1 MLINENKLV
10 DNNQQAR
17 NEEKKVNNFS
27 NQENMEDQNNIE
39 KNSESNT
46 LLVTNLNYNEM
57 KNTLTT
63 STFNNT
69 TLKDMIQSYNFPANI
84 STLHQAL
91 QDAETKLAQC
101 NGVKDKTAQKRVR
114 KAQNDLKAELQ
125 KTLLPTPIEEWE
137 YKEEEG
143 KYIIKKS
150 QKMVILAFAPSL
162 MDLSSND
169 KLAMDIVNDDLL
181 EKNSSKYLTSA
192 GIFANANIVLTDLNG
207 NTIPANTPDVRFIL
221 GGYKDIKIMQ
231 AIHKLNIN
239 ALAEN
244 SSLHIITN
252 VENREFT
259 SVKECA
265 RYISTN
271 TLLDRGLKGKEKIN
285 LAALATEDE
294 FMKKIC
300 EISEKEKMPIS
311 TAMKYYASGKILTN
325 TQINK
330 ATRGVLVETFKYNLM
345 IGDRII
351 ETLSSLGFHSSYINK
366 RYFIDAFTKYQ
377 NAVSPQTKQPNGL
390 EKAMEILEKLTT
402 ADAKYIQGFNVNQV
416 DSILILLQSK
426 SDNQ

>member
-1 MLINENKLV
+1 
-10 DNNQQAR
+10 
-17 NEEKKVNNFS
+17 
-27 NQENMEDQNNIE
+27 MEDLNNIE

-101 NGVKDKTAQKRVR
+101 NGVKDKAAQKRVR

-192 GIFANANIVLTDLNG
+192 GIFANASIVLTDLNG

-244 SSLHIITN
+244 SSLHVITN

-300 EISEKEKMPIS
+300 EISEKEKC
-311 TAMKYYASGKILTN
+311 
-325 TQINK
+325 Q
-330 ATRGVLVETFKYNLM
+330 
-345 IGDRII
+345 
-351 ETLSSLGFHSSYINK
+351 
-366 RYFIDAFTKYQ
+366 
-377 NAVSPQTKQPNGL
+377 
-390 EKAMEILEKLTT
+390 
-402 ADAKYIQGFNVNQV
+402 
-416 DSILILLQSK
+416 
-426 SDNQ
+426 

>member
-1 MLINENKLV
+1 M
-10 DNNQQAR
+10 
-17 NEEKKVNNFS
+17 
-27 NQENMEDQNNIE
+27 
-39 KNSESNT
+39 
-46 LLVTNLNYNEM
+46 
-57 KNTLTT
+57 
-63 STFNNT
+63 
-69 TLKDMIQSYNFPANI
+69 
-84 STLHQAL
+84 
-91 QDAETKLAQC
+91 
-101 NGVKDKTAQKRVR
+101 
-114 KAQNDLKAELQ
+114 
-125 KTLLPTPIEEWE
+125 
-137 YKEEEG
+137 
-143 KYIIKKS
+143 
-150 QKMVILAFAPSL
+150 
-162 MDLSSND
+162 
-169 KLAMDIVNDDLL
+169 
-181 EKNSSKYLTSA
+181 
-192 GIFANANIVLTDLNG
+192 
-207 NTIPANTPDVRFIL
+207 
-221 GGYKDIKIMQ
+221 
-231 AIHKLNIN
+231 
-239 ALAEN
+239 
-244 SSLHIITN
+244 
-252 VENREFT
+252 ENREFT

-351 ETLSSLGFHSSYINK
+351 ETLSSLGFDSSYINK